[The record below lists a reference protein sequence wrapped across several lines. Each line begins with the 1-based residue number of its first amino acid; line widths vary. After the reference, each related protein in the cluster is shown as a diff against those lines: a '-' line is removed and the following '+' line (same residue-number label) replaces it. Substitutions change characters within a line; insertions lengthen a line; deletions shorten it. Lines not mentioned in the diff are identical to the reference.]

1 MRGDVFIGV
10 ISNAKVCKILY
21 FFILLYICM
30 FMLAWTYFDVFHFH
44 YSFQESIQLS
54 FAYMKNNLWNFLL
67 ILIAMALSTT
77 LAIRHRR

>member
-1 MRGDVFIGV
+1 MLKFVRYFI
-10 ISNAKVCKILY
+10 

-30 FMLAWTYFDVFHFH
+30 IMLAWTYFDVFHFH

-54 FAYMKNNLWNFLL
+54 FAYMKNNFWNFLL
-67 ILIAMALSTT
+67 TLIAMALSTT

>member
-1 MRGDVFIGV
+1 MLKFVRYFI
-10 ISNAKVCKILY
+10 

-30 FMLAWTYFDVFHFH
+30 IMLAWTYFDVFHFH

-54 FAYMKNNLWNFLL
+54 FAYMKNNFWNFLL
-67 ILIAMALSTT
+67 TLIVMALSTT

>member
-1 MRGDVFIGV
+1 MLKFVRYFI
-10 ISNAKVCKILY
+10 

-67 ILIAMALSTT
+67 SLIAMALSTT

>member
-1 MRGDVFIGV
+1 MLKFVRYFI
-10 ISNAKVCKILY
+10 

-30 FMLAWTYFDVFHFH
+30 IMLAWTYFDVFHFH

-67 ILIAMALSTT
+67 ILIVMALSTT

>member
-1 MRGDVFIGV
+1 MLKLVRYFI
-10 ISNAKVCKILY
+10 

-67 ILIAMALSTT
+67 SLIAMALSTT